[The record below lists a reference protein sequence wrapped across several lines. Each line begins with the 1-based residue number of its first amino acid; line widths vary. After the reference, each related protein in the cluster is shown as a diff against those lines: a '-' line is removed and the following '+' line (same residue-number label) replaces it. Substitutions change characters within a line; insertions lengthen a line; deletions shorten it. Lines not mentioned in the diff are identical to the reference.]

1 MADRLRTLEAI
12 DGRGTDV
19 CGTAVP
25 RTQTILS
32 GMAPDGEII
41 RLRFV
46 QPCLGKDGVLG
57 LRRVAVVRLAKA
69 APYFARGSLVAGAK
83 DEAVSASM

>member
-1 MADRLRTLEAI
+1 MAARLRTLEAI

-46 QPCLGKDGVLG
+46 QPYLGERWG
-57 LRRVAVVRLAKA
+57 
-69 APYFARGSLVAGAK
+69 ARFVTGGGGQIGEGCSLLCTR
-83 DEAVSASM
+83 